1 MKEDSFVSRDKGTG
15 ERSDD
20 EYSLDGSVEYSV
32 NTVEES
38 EGSGDSER
46 EEDEGSEES
55 GSEESG
61 SEESEESEESGSE
74 ESGSEE
80 SEESEESGSEES
92 GSEESEESEEEDEE
106 KKGNLLS
113 DNHVLDM
120 LDKPYK
126 GSKATIG
133 AGKNEKPKRHPG
145 ERYPGTRGSRGDSTT
160 LISSG
165 AFQYP
170 DSYHSPDP
178 ASVSNNRSLEKSTK
192 QPNGMPKSP
201 SKLHFDGWMPHRYAR
216 ISTIQGDN
224 TSRPRA
230 YLITR
235 DKFSKIEKE
244 LTGDKGRKLTR
255 RDGDCLR
262 GIEQRKFQVQNIAV
276 GRDGSN
282 GLNRGMG
289 QGESRSVFEFI
300 FDRCWITWIAEQQAE
315 EDPTSRQ

>member
-46 EEDEGSEES
+46 EEDEG
-55 GSEESG
+55 
-61 SEESEESEESGSE
+61 SEESGSE

-201 SKLHFDGWMPHRYAR
+201 SKLHFDGWMPHRAE
-216 ISTIQGDN
+216 S
-224 TSRPRA
+224 
-230 YLITR
+230 
-235 DKFSKIEKE
+235 
-244 LTGDKGRKLTR
+244 
-255 RDGDCLR
+255 LR
-262 GIEQRKFQVQNIAV
+262 GEMETAFV
-276 GRDGSN
+276 
-282 GLNRGMG
+282 
-289 QGESRSVFEFI
+289 E
-300 FDRCWITWIAEQQAE
+300 
-315 EDPTSRQ
+315 